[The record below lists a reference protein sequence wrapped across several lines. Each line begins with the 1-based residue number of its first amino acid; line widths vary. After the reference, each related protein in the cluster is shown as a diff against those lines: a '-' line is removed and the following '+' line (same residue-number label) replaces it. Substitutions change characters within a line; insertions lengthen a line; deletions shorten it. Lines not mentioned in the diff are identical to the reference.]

1 MQQRVDYNSIS
12 EVYNARYDVSPLSG
26 ILNYL
31 EILVMKKEPLKILEA
46 GCGTAHWLKKLS
58 SFRSSLFG
66 ADYSIGM
73 LKKSAPDSKNRIN
86 LLNADACLLPLKA
99 NSFDLIFCINA
110 IHHFPDK
117 NKFIETASGLLK
129 KEGIITIIGLDPR
142 DKDNDWYL
150 YRYFNRTYQIDL
162 ERFPS
167 FDSISGML
175 SRHNLKVIDK
185 KLVHQVN
192 DSKAGREVLNDH
204 FLNKRGASQLALLTD
219 QEYKLGIEKII
230 NDIESADQQNK
241 KIQFNVRLNFYAVTA
256 EKD

>member
-1 MQQRVDYNSIS
+1 MHRRVDYNSIS
-12 EVYNARYDVSPLSG
+12 EVYNARYEVSPLSG

-31 EILVMKKEPLKILEA
+31 EFLVKEKEPLKILEA
-46 GCGTAHWLKKLS
+46 GCGTAHWLKKLT

-73 LKKSAPDSKNRIN
+73 LKKSAPDSRDRIN
-86 LLNADACLLPLKA
+86 LLNADACRLPMKE

-110 IHHFPDK
+110 IHHFPDR

-129 KEGIITIIGLDPR
+129 KKGIITIIGLDPR
-142 DKDNDWYL
+142 DKEIDWYL
-150 YRYFNRTYQIDL
+150 YRYFDRTYQIDMD
-162 ERFPS
+162 RFPS
-167 FDSISGML
+167 FDSISEML
-175 SRHNLKVIDK
+175 SRSNLKVIDK

-204 FLNKRGASQLALLTD
+204 FLDKRGASQLALLTD
-219 QEYKLGIEKII
+219 KEYKLGIEKII
-230 NDIESADQQNK
+230 NDIESADQQNE